1 MINKKNFAK
10 LYVVLFSASIYMYWF
25 DALDRSSIQYLLM
38 SVINFLSLITIPFIF
53 KKIDIKKIFY
63 DPLSLTYFGY
73 LLFAFLSMTASINI
87 IESFVKIFQLITFF
101 FSLMIIVF
109 IGKEKLIK
117 INFILYIL
125 FISLIIDVFSSMW
138 GYYQM
143 SIRGIE
149 YSYANINQLL
159 GLFGNRN
166 LLSLGLIFRIPL
178 VVLLAIRINKISFS
192 IISFALITVTFFNVI
207 LLSSRAALLSI
218 IVCVIIILGSSL
230 LRYIKLKKNFFS
242 DNKLLFYFFILPFII
257 AYVFSLNSI
266 DSNDQSYVTS
276 RLSSITST
284 NDESKN
290 ARIGFYGHA
299 ITQIKL
305 TPILGCGIGNWKILS
320 IKYDAEN
327 MENYV
332 VPHNTHNDI
341 LEAAAETG
349 IPGGLFFISF
359 FVFVFMLVYSCYKIY
374 SDNSLVYNYSVIL
387 MLPLTI
393 YLIDLNLNF
402 PSSRPFFLYLLLMYI
417 IIVYLFKSKI
427 NEKI

>member
-1 MINKKNFAK
+1 VINKKNFAK
-10 LYVVLFSASIYMYWF
+10 VYIVLFSVSIYMYWF
-25 DALDRSSIQYLLM
+25 NTLDRLSIQYLLM
-38 SVINFLSLITIPFIF
+38 SVLNLVSIFSIPFIF
-53 KKIDIKKIFY
+53 KEIDIKKIFY

-101 FSLMIIVF
+101 FSLVIIIF
-109 IGKEKLIK
+109 IAKEKLIK
-117 INFILYIL
+117 INFVLYII
-125 FISLIIDVFSSMW
+125 FISLIIDVVSSMW

-143 SIRGIE
+143 SIKGIE
-149 YSYANINQLL
+149 YSYTNINYLL

-166 LLSLGLIFRIPL
+166 LLSLGIIFRIPL
-178 VVLLAIRINKISFS
+178 VVLLAVRVNKISFS
-192 IISFALITVTFFNVI
+192 LVSSAFITIAFFNVI

-218 IVCVIIILGSSL
+218 IICMIIILGSSL
-230 LRYIKLKKNFFS
+230 FRYIKIKKNFFS
-242 DNKLLFYFFILPFII
+242 DNKLLFYFFILPFIV
-257 AYVFSLNSI
+257 AYVISLNNI
-266 DSNDQSYVTS
+266 DSRDQSYVTS
-276 RLSSITST
+276 RLSSITSS

-299 ITQIKL
+299 LTQIKE
-305 TPILGCGIGNWKILS
+305 TPIFGCGIGNWKILS

-327 MENYV
+327 MENYI

-349 IPGGLFFISF
+349 VLGGLFFISF
-359 FVFVFMLVYSCYKIY
+359 FVSIFLLVYNCYKIY
-374 SDNSLVYNYSVIL
+374 SDDSLVYNYSIIL
-387 MLPLTI
+387 MLPLII

-402 PSSRPFFLYLLLMYI
+402 PSSRPFFLYLLLMYV

-427 NEKI
+427 NEKA

>member
-10 LYVVLFSASIYMYWF
+10 LYVVLFSVSIYMYWF

-192 IISFALITVTFFNVI
+192 IFSFALLTVTFFNVI

-218 IVCVIIILGSSL
+218 IICVIIILGSSL

-266 DSNDQSYVTS
+266 DSTDQSYVTS

-374 SDNSLVYNYSVIL
+374 SNNSLVYNYSVIL

>member
-10 LYVVLFSASIYMYWF
+10 LYVVLFSVSIYMYWF

-73 LLFAFLSMTASINI
+73 LLFAFLSMTVSINI

-101 FSLMIIVF
+101 FSLVIIIF
-109 IGKEKLIK
+109 IAKEKLIK
-117 INFILYIL
+117 INFVLYII

-242 DNKLLFYFFILPFII
+242 DNKLLFYFFILPFIVAFVI
-257 AYVFSLNSI
+257 SLNNI
-266 DSNDQSYVTS
+266 DSTDQSYVTS

-341 LEAAAETG
+341 LEALAETG

-387 MLPLTI
+387 MLPLII

-417 IIVYLFKSKI
+417 TIVYLFKSKI

>member
-10 LYVVLFSASIYMYWF
+10 LYVVLFSVSIYMYWF

-73 LLFAFLSMTASINI
+73 LLFAFLSMTVSINI

-101 FSLMIIVF
+101 FSLVIIIF
-109 IGKEKLIK
+109 IAKEKLIK
-117 INFILYIL
+117 INFVLYII

-242 DNKLLFYFFILPFII
+242 DNKLLFYFFILPFIVAFVI
-257 AYVFSLNSI
+257 SLNNI
-266 DSNDQSYVTS
+266 DSTDQSYVTS

-327 MENYV
+327 MENYI

-341 LEAAAETG
+341 LEALAETG

-387 MLPLTI
+387 MLPLII

-417 IIVYLFKSKI
+417 TIVYLFKSKI

>member
-10 LYVVLFSASIYMYWF
+10 VYIVLFSVSIYMYWF
-25 DALDRSSIQYLLM
+25 NTLDRLSIQYLLM
-38 SVINFLSLITIPFIF
+38 SVLNLVSIFSIPFIF
-53 KKIDIKKIFY
+53 KEIDIKKIFY

-101 FSLMIIVF
+101 FSLVIIIF
-109 IGKEKLIK
+109 IAKEKLIK
-117 INFILYIL
+117 INFVLYII
-125 FISLIIDVFSSMW
+125 FISLIIDVVSSMW

-143 SIRGIE
+143 SIKGIE
-149 YSYANINQLL
+149 YSYTNINYLL

-166 LLSLGLIFRIPL
+166 LLSLGIIFRIPL
-178 VVLLAIRINKISFS
+178 VVLLAVRVNKISFS
-192 IISFALITVTFFNVI
+192 LVSSAFITIAFFNVI

-218 IVCVIIILGSSL
+218 IICMIIILGSSL
-230 LRYIKLKKNFFS
+230 FRYIKIKKNFFS
-242 DNKLLFYFFILPFII
+242 DNKLLFYFFILPFIV
-257 AYVFSLNSI
+257 AYVISLNNI
-266 DSNDQSYVTS
+266 DSRDQSYVTS
-276 RLSSITST
+276 RLSSITSS

-299 ITQIKL
+299 LTQIKE
-305 TPILGCGIGNWKILS
+305 TPIFGCGIGNWKILS

-327 MENYV
+327 MENYI

-349 IPGGLFFISF
+349 VLGGLFFISF
-359 FVFVFMLVYSCYKIY
+359 FVSIFLLVYNCYKIY
-374 SDNSLVYNYSVIL
+374 SDDSLVYNYSIIL
-387 MLPLTI
+387 MLPLII

-402 PSSRPFFLYLLLMYI
+402 PSSRPFFLYLLLMYV

-427 NEKI
+427 NEKD

>member
-1 MINKKNFAK
+1 
-10 LYVVLFSASIYMYWF
+10 MYWF
-25 DALDRSSIQYLLM
+25 NTLDRLSIQYLLM
-38 SVINFLSLITIPFIF
+38 SVLNLVSIFSIPFIF
-53 KKIDIKKIFY
+53 KEIDIKKIFY

-101 FSLMIIVF
+101 FSLVIIIF
-109 IGKEKLIK
+109 IAKEKLIK
-117 INFILYIL
+117 INFVLYII
-125 FISLIIDVFSSMW
+125 FISLIIDVVSSMW

-143 SIRGIE
+143 SIKGIE
-149 YSYANINQLL
+149 YSYTNINYLL

-166 LLSLGLIFRIPL
+166 LLSLGIIFRIPL
-178 VVLLAIRINKISFS
+178 VVLLAVRVNKISFS
-192 IISFALITVTFFNVI
+192 LVSSAFITIAFFNVI

-218 IVCVIIILGSSL
+218 IICMIIILGSSL
-230 LRYIKLKKNFFS
+230 FRYIKIKKNFFS
-242 DNKLLFYFFILPFII
+242 DNKLLFYFFILPFIV
-257 AYVFSLNSI
+257 AYVISLNNI
-266 DSNDQSYVTS
+266 DSRDQSYVTS
-276 RLSSITST
+276 RLSSITSS

-299 ITQIKL
+299 LTQIKE
-305 TPILGCGIGNWKILS
+305 TPIFGCGIGNWKILS

-327 MENYV
+327 MENYI

-349 IPGGLFFISF
+349 VLGGLFFISF
-359 FVFVFMLVYSCYKIY
+359 FVSIFLLVYNCYKIY
-374 SDNSLVYNYSVIL
+374 SDDSLVYNYSIIL
-387 MLPLTI
+387 MLPLII

-402 PSSRPFFLYLLLMYI
+402 PSSRPFFLYLLLMYV

-427 NEKI
+427 NEKA

>member
-10 LYVVLFSASIYMYWF
+10 LYVVLFSVSIYMYWF

-178 VVLLAIRINKISFS
+178 VVLLAIRINKVTLS
-192 IISFALITVTFFNVI
+192 ILSFALLTVTFFNVI

-242 DNKLLFYFFILPFII
+242 DNKLLFYFFILPFIVAFVI
-257 AYVFSLNSI
+257 SLNNI
-266 DSNDQSYVTS
+266 DSTDQSYVTS

-417 IIVYLFKSKI
+417 TIVYLFKSKI

>member
-1 MINKKNFAK
+1 
-10 LYVVLFSASIYMYWF
+10 
-25 DALDRSSIQYLLM
+25 M
-38 SVINFLSLITIPFIF
+38 SVLNLVSIFSIPFIF
-53 KKIDIKKIFY
+53 KEIDIKKIFY

-101 FSLMIIVF
+101 FSLVIIIF
-109 IGKEKLIK
+109 IAKEKLIK
-117 INFILYIL
+117 INFVLYII
-125 FISLIIDVFSSMW
+125 FISLIIDVVSSMW

-143 SIRGIE
+143 SIKGIE
-149 YSYANINQLL
+149 YSYTNINYLL

-166 LLSLGLIFRIPL
+166 LLSLGIIFRIPL
-178 VVLLAIRINKISFS
+178 VVLLAVRVNKISFS
-192 IISFALITVTFFNVI
+192 LVSSAFITIAFFNVI

-218 IVCVIIILGSSL
+218 IICMIIILGSSL
-230 LRYIKLKKNFFS
+230 FRYIKIKKNFFS
-242 DNKLLFYFFILPFII
+242 DNKLLFYFFILPFIV
-257 AYVFSLNSI
+257 AYVISLNNI
-266 DSNDQSYVTS
+266 DSRDQSYVTS
-276 RLSSITST
+276 RLSSITSS

-299 ITQIKL
+299 LTQIKE
-305 TPILGCGIGNWKILS
+305 TPIFGCGIGNWKILS

-327 MENYV
+327 MENYI

-349 IPGGLFFISF
+349 VLGGLFFISF
-359 FVFVFMLVYSCYKIY
+359 FVSIFLLVYNCYKIY
-374 SDNSLVYNYSVIL
+374 SDDSLVYNYSIIL
-387 MLPLTI
+387 MLPLII

-402 PSSRPFFLYLLLMYI
+402 PSSRPFFLYLLLMYV

-427 NEKI
+427 NEKA

>member
-242 DNKLLFYFFILPFII
+242 DNKLLFYFFILPFIVAFVI
-257 AYVFSLNSI
+257 SLNNI
-266 DSNDQSYVTS
+266 DSTDQSYVTS

>member
-10 LYVVLFSASIYMYWF
+10 VYIVLFSVSIYMYWF
-25 DALDRSSIQYLLM
+25 NTLDRLSIQYLLM
-38 SVINFLSLITIPFIF
+38 SVLNLVSIFSIPFIF
-53 KKIDIKKIFY
+53 KEIDIKKIFY

-101 FSLMIIVF
+101 FSLVIIIF
-109 IGKEKLIK
+109 IAKEKLIK
-117 INFILYIL
+117 INFVLYII
-125 FISLIIDVFSSMW
+125 FISLIIDVVSSMW

-143 SIRGIE
+143 SIKGIE
-149 YSYANINQLL
+149 YSYTNINYLL

-166 LLSLGLIFRIPL
+166 LLSLGIIFRIPL
-178 VVLLAIRINKISFS
+178 VVLLAVRVNKISFS
-192 IISFALITVTFFNVI
+192 LVSSAFITIAFFNVI

-218 IVCVIIILGSSL
+218 IICMIIILGSSL
-230 LRYIKLKKNFFS
+230 FRYIKIKKNFFS
-242 DNKLLFYFFILPFII
+242 DNKLLFYFFILPFIV
-257 AYVFSLNSI
+257 AYVISLNNI
-266 DSNDQSYVTS
+266 DSRDQSYVTS
-276 RLSSITST
+276 RLSSITSS

-299 ITQIKL
+299 LTQIKE
-305 TPILGCGIGNWKILS
+305 TPIFGCGIGNWKILS

-327 MENYV
+327 MENYI

-349 IPGGLFFISF
+349 VLGGLFFISF
-359 FVFVFMLVYSCYKIY
+359 FVSIFLLVYNCYKIY
-374 SDNSLVYNYSVIL
+374 SDDSLVYNYSIIL
-387 MLPLTI
+387 MLPLII

-402 PSSRPFFLYLLLMYI
+402 PSSRPFFLYLLLMYV

-427 NEKI
+427 NEKA

>member
-10 LYVVLFSASIYMYWF
+10 LYVVLFSVSIYMYWF

-192 IISFALITVTFFNVI
+192 IFSFALLTVTFFNVI

-218 IVCVIIILGSSL
+218 IICVIIILGSSL

-266 DSNDQSYVTS
+266 DSTDQSYVTS